1 MEHIRKILA
10 PTDLS
15 AFSKAGVRYALGLAR
30 VSGAVV
36 TVYHVV
42 DSSELPIRT
51 VRLTSFW
58 KESQRALSSFLR
70 DNFSEFLLF
79 VETREKVELGNPA
92 ENIVE
97 EATKEGANLIVISTH
112 GRTGVSHALIGSV
125 TEKVVRHAPCPVLSI
140 RPEHQAKM
148 EQ

>member
-1 MEHIRKILA
+1 MERIKKILA

-15 AFSKAGVRYALGLAR
+15 EFSKAGVRCALDLAK
-30 VSGAVV
+30 VSGDVV

-42 DSSELPIRT
+42 DGSELPIRT

-58 KESQRALSSFLR
+58 KKYQHALSSFLR

-97 EATKEGANLIVISTH
+97 EAKKEGANLIVISTQ

-125 TEKVVRHAPCPVLSI
+125 TEKVVRYAPCPVLSI